1 MLEVIEYYRMIN
13 PIEHTRTKE
22 AAIKYKQPS
31 NATNIWEKYKIIVID
46 YQAINV
52 AKIVNCIQ
60 FCTNINILTLGI
72 IYAEFRSPS
81 TTLKSEARPLNTFNP
96 LCHE

>member
-1 MLEVIEYYRMIN
+1 MLLQREGSHERGFS
-13 PIEHTRTKE
+13 
-22 AAIKYKQPS
+22 KYC
-31 NATNIWEKYKIIVID
+31 
-46 YQAINV
+46 
-52 AKIVNCIQ
+52 KIVNCIQ

-72 IYAEFRSPS
+72 IYAEFRSPG